1 MKKNILVPMAG
12 LGKRFADQ
20 NYILPKQL
28 LAIKGK
34 HLLDISLESLIFEN
48 EDQLI
53 FIIRKETNLEFN
65 IGEII
70 KNKYDSNK
78 VIIIEIEE
86 QTRGSVESCLK
97 AKDIIN
103 NETPLIIHTLDVQF
117 FPKIQTS
124 HLIHQGDGHILTFK
138 SNSENYSY
146 VQKDLSG
153 KVIKTAEKQVVSND
167 ACVGVYVF
175 NRGSDFVKY
184 GEEMINKEI
193 TTRGEFFITPLYNLL
208 INDSKTINTTKVDKI
223 HIFGTPEEYE
233 FYKNNVAIKFG
244 DKPIGLC
251 SDHSGY
257 KLKELVKKELSR
269 REIDFI
275 DFGTYSDEDCDYQPF
290 VEVAA
295 KSMMNNEIDHSL
307 GFCRTGQGVNIVANK
322 NTNIRSALAYSKYSL
337 EMSIRHNCANFFSIP
352 NSLVEDELTI
362 KEIVEIL
369 LNTTFDGGRHQ
380 VRIQSIE

>member
-1 MKKNILVPMAG
+1 M
-12 LGKRFADQ
+12 
-20 NYILPKQL
+20 
-28 LAIKGK
+28 
-34 HLLDISLESLIFEN
+34 
-48 EDQLI
+48 
-53 FIIRKETNLEFN
+53 
-65 IGEII
+65 
-70 KNKYDSNK
+70 
-78 VIIIEIEE
+78 
-86 QTRGSVESCLK
+86 
-97 AKDIIN
+97 
-103 NETPLIIHTLDVQF
+103 
-117 FPKIQTS
+117 
-124 HLIHQGDGHILTFK
+124 
-138 SNSENYSY
+138 
-146 VQKDLSG
+146 SG

-184 GEEMINKEI
+184 GEEMISKDI

-251 SDHSGY
+251 SDHSGF
-257 KLKELVKKELSR
+257 KLKELVKEELSK

-290 VEVAA
+290 VEVTA

-322 NTNIRSALAYSKYSL
+322 NVKIRSALAYSKYSL
-337 EMSIRHNCANFFSIP
+337 EMSIRHNCANFFQF
-352 NSLVEDELTI
+352 LT
-362 KEIVEIL
+362 VL
-369 LNTTFDGGRHQ
+369 
-380 VRIQSIE
+380 